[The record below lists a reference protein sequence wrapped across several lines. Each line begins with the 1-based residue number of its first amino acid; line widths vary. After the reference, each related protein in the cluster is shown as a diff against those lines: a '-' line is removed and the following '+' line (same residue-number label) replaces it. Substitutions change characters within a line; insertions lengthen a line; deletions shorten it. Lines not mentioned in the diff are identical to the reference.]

1 MLGSRGICL
10 CECNSIIRDSLRQL
24 RSACHLNSCTGKAVS
39 TKVTQRTARNISRAR
54 GASDISNGDCS
65 SISRGEEP
73 SWTRELVSAIRVR
86 CSNIVHAWQAP
97 LMPLVDSLD
106 VDSNCYRGGG
116 HRMSVM
122 RILLPFCKKIPCAG
136 RHSAAFG

>member
-1 MLGSRGICL
+1 MNPINRVAQRRGHAGSFTRYTHVLNRPGLGVKG
-10 CECNSIIRDSLRQL
+10 
-24 RSACHLNSCTGKAVS
+24 
-39 TKVTQRTARNISRAR
+39 
-54 GASDISNGDCS
+54 
-65 SISRGEEP
+65 P
-73 SWTRELVSAIRVR
+73 WTRELVSAIRVR